1 MVTKRKDPLTEEG
14 EEKVEEKMD
23 ENVNARVNTT
33 DNTEDLTTDVVD
45 VQEEQLITDFL
56 GKILIFT
63 HAEIDKGTEFNTIH
77 LTAIDENG
85 KEVKIRTTSKGVKR
99 KVNEMLENGLNN
111 GKKFRG
117 CVKQTMSKYKKP
129 MYLIGSPNECEKV
142 K

>member
-14 EEKVEEKMD
+14 EEEKVEEVDEKMSPK
-23 ENVNARVNTT
+23 VNTT

-45 VQEEQLITDFL
+45 VQEEQLIQDFL
-56 GKILIFT
+56 GKVLIFT
-63 HAEIDKGTEFNTIH
+63 HAEIDKGTEFDVIH
-77 LTAIDENG
+77 ITAIDEDG